1 MSTDVRPPIQLDW
14 FLPTNGDGRHLTSSG
29 LPKVGLFQQGERAPT
44 LDYLR
49 QIVRATEQAGFDGIM
64 VPTASGFEDPW
75 LITAVLAQEVRRL
88 KFLLTLRPG
97 TELPAYTAHRA
108 ATLQLLSE
116 NRLALHVVTG
126 SSRFEQRSLGDFLEH
141 DERYARTAEFLQVF
155 QAVWAGQPPAHP
167 GRYYRSGIH
176 TPIAPGAEAPPI
188 YFGGASEAAERVGAA
203 HGQTYLMWCEP
214 PAMIAE
220 RIQRMRDLAAAQGR
234 TLRFG
239 LRLHVF
245 AAPTDE
251 AAWAH
256 VERLLQEIPKD
267 AIDQAQRHLAAYESV
282 GQSRQTQLM
291 QGRGRG
297 ARELEVSANLWAGVG
312 LVRGGAGTALVGSYA
327 QQRIFIHRLQGRRRR
342 HVLLPAGTAQRLDI
356 KHAFAQVIEG
366 PFIEVHP
373 VDRHPFVHQ
382 VQHVGGK
389 IHVATVSNQ
398 LAHFGIEIRVFRG
411 AR

>member
-1 MSTDVRPPIQLDW
+1 MTTEARPPIQLDW

-88 KFLLTLRPG
+88 RFLLTLRPG

-155 QAVWAGQPPAHP
+155 QAVWSGQPPLHP
-167 GRYYRSGIH
+167 GRHYRSGVF
-176 TPIAPGAEAPPI
+176 TPIAPGAQVPPI

-245 AAPTDE
+245 AASTDD

-327 QQRIFIHRLQGRRRR
+327 RVAERIEEYHQLGVDSFILSGFPHLEE
-342 HVLLPAGTAQRLDI
+342 AI
-356 KHAFAQVIEG
+356 
-366 PFIEVHP
+366 
-373 VDRHPFVHQ
+373 
-382 VQHVGGK
+382 HVGAEVLPLLRK
-389 IHVATVSNQ
+389 ISA
-398 LAHFGIEIRVFRG
+398 A
-411 AR
+411 